1 MLTAIPPSS
10 IDLLCR
16 AGEVHSHNVARS
28 AEQIAIGA
36 RVAHVPITQLLFRFL
51 ADSPATA
58 DREGYTYRVALENY
72 VGRVGGLAVALGIG
86 AAVATG
92 WSCPAWA
99 DSTDGSVN
107 APASDT
113 QKSNT
118 SDTAPKPA
126 ADPDAG
132 KDSGSVSDPAGSSG
146 VETDSSTGD
155 LKDDPDVPDAA
166 DPPSAAEPTG
176 QATEHHSDGSR
187 KVAATDSDT
196 GEKADVGT
204 DTDADPQPAD
214 VDEQVDV
221 VEPPAPAAPTKVES
235 SALAAVELAPVAAE
249 PEQEPATPEVV
260 AAAVSEL
267 APSDEGS
274 NSDPISPLQTTAA
287 LTVLAAVTTE
297 TQRKSLV
304 DSASYVAPQVTS
316 SEPDTTPNV
325 LLIGVDGTNL
335 SKILANAANSN
346 FFGLMQTGTTAA
358 SSIVGHTTISNPSWT
373 TILTGVWG
381 ETSGVI
387 NNIYNPAVYDAWP
400 TVFNQLEGLN
410 SSIHTTAIADWDV
423 IAAIAAS
430 GSLPADS
437 VQYVS
442 QIAGDTDWSLTDD
455 AVGAATVNAI
465 NSADYSVGN
474 FMFSYFVGVDENG
487 HMHGGGSQ
495 QYADAIT
502 NVDENLAAIMAAI
515 AASGEQWTIIVVT
528 DHGHQQSQGFG
539 HGFQSPNETST
550 FVIANNPNL
559 FTPGNINLQYSIVD
573 TTPTVVTLFGGTPA
587 SYSQGVSLTTLGD
600 ADVTPI
606 NDEDGLRGALQDIID
621 MNGYPNIGVDIA
633 LGARTLFASV
643 PYFVV
648 QITDSITSA
657 LQAIADQ
664 DIFLISPLASLAIL
678 PIQLLGD
685 ALYIPTNI
693 LAQIVAALTG
703 VSNTSIFPL
712 LPAPLPPLEGP
723 PSGLQDSA
731 AATCDEPGAGAD
743 YCVVA

>member
-1 MLTAIPPSS
+1 MPAI
-10 IDLLCR
+10 
-16 AGEVHSHNVARS
+16 AG
-28 AEQIAIGA
+28 
-36 RVAHVPITQLLFRFL
+36 P
-51 ADSPATA
+51 
-58 DREGYTYRVALENY
+58 EGYTYRVAFENY
-72 VGRVGGLAVALGIG
+72 VGRVGGLALALGIG

-99 DSTDGSVN
+99 DSTSGSVN
-107 APASDT
+107 ASASDT
-113 QKSNT
+113 QKN
-118 SDTAPKPA
+118 DTTDTPQKETAGQ
-126 ADPDAG
+126 DNG
-132 KDSGSVSDPAGSSG
+132 KDSDGATASDPAESTGSVSDP
-146 VETDSSTGD
+146 
-155 LKDDPDVPDAA
+155 KDEPDAA
-166 DPPSAAEPTG
+166 ESADADDPPAAAGSDAPEV
-176 QATEHHSDGSR
+176 TERHSDGSAR
-187 KVAATDSDT
+187 KTVVASDDDADKGAAT
-196 GEKADVGT
+196 EV
-204 DTDADPQPAD
+204 DADPQITVADEQD
-214 VDEQVDV
+214 VD
-221 VEPPAPAAPTKVES
+221 VEPSAAPAAPKVVEAA
-235 SALAAVELAPVAAE
+235 ALAAVDLAPVATE
-249 PEQEPATPEVV
+249 PEEEPATMV
-260 AAAVSEL
+260 AAVSEL

-274 NSDPISPLQTTAA
+274 TSDPVSPLQTTAA

-297 TQRKSLV
+297 TQRKALV
-304 DSASYVAPQVTS
+304 DSANDVAPQVTS
-316 SEPDTTPNV
+316 SEPDDTPNV

-335 SKILANAANSN
+335 SKILANAANTN
-346 FFGLMQTGTTAA
+346 FFSLMQTGTTAA
-358 SSIVGHTTISNPSWT
+358 ASIVGHTTISNPSWT

-381 ETSGVI
+381 ETTGVI

-400 TVFNQLEGLN
+400 TVFNQLEGFNPL
-410 SSIHTTAIADWDV
+410 IHTTAIADWDV
-423 IAAIAAS
+423 LAAIAAS

-437 VQYVS
+437 VQYVK
-442 QIAGDTDWSLTDD
+442 QVEGDTDWSLTDD

-465 NSADYSVGN
+465 TNADYSVPN

-502 NVDENLAAIMAAI
+502 NVDQNLAAILAAI
-515 AASGEQWTIIVVT
+515 AMSGEQWTIIVVT

-550 FVIANNPNL
+550 FVIANGGP
-559 FTPGNINLQYSIVD
+559 FAQGNINLQYSIVD
-573 TTPTVVTLFGGTPA
+573 TTPTIVTLFGGTPA
-587 SYSQGVSLTTLGD
+587 SYSQGVSLTTLGG

-606 NDEDGLRGALQDIID
+606 NDEDGLRGGLQDIID
-621 MNGYPNIGVDIA
+621 MNGYPNIGDDIA
-633 LGARTLFASV
+633 LGARTLFASI

-657 LQAIADQ
+657 LQAIVDQ

-693 LAQIVAALTG
+693 LAQIVAAFTG

-723 PSGLQDSA
+723 PSGLQDTA
-731 AATCDEPGAGAD
+731 DALTCGEAGAGSD

>member
-1 MLTAIPPSS
+1 MA
-10 IDLLCR
+10 
-16 AGEVHSHNVARS
+16 
-28 AEQIAIGA
+28 
-36 RVAHVPITQLLFRFL
+36 F
-51 ADSPATA
+51 
-58 DREGYTYRVALENY
+58 ENY
-72 VGRVGGLAVALGIG
+72 VGRVGGLAIALGIG

-107 APASDT
+107 APAADT
-113 QKSNT
+113 QNSKTADT
-118 SDTAPKPA
+118 SQKETADQGNA
-126 ADPDAG
+126 DSGAAASADP
-132 KDSGSVSDPAGSSG
+132 
-146 VETDSSTGD
+146 
-155 LKDDPDVPDAA
+155 A
-166 DPPSAAEPTG
+166 DPGGSAGNTQDEQDAAEPPAAEDPPTG
-176 QATEHHSDGSR
+176 GAGADPTSEPTEHRSDASSR
-187 KVAATDSDT
+187 KAVVAD
-196 GEKADVGT
+196 KADAGDAAAEV
-204 DTDADPQPAD
+204 DADPQIAVADEPEVD
-214 VDEQVDV
+214 VD
-221 VEPPAPAAPTKVES
+221 PTTAPAPVAPKVA
-235 SALAAVELAPVAAE
+235 ALAAVDLAPAVAE
-249 PEQEPATPEVV
+249 PAEPATMV
-260 AAAVSEL
+260 AAVSEL
-267 APSDEGS
+267 APADEGS
-274 NSDPISPLQTTAA
+274 TSDPVSPLQTTAA
-287 LTVLAAVTTE
+287 LTVLAAVNTE
-297 TQRKSLV
+297 TQRKSLI

-316 SEPDTTPNV
+316 SEPDDTPNV

-346 FFGLMQTGTTAA
+346 FFSLMQTGTTAA
-358 SSIVGHTTISNPSWT
+358 ASIVGHTTISNPSWT

-381 ETSGVI
+381 ETTGVI

-400 TVFNQLEGLN
+400 TVFNQLEGFNPL
-410 SSIHTTAIADWDV
+410 IHTTAIADWDV

-442 QIAGDTDWSLTDD
+442 QVEGDTDWSLTDD

-465 NSADYSVGN
+465 NNANYSVPN

-502 NVDENLAAIMAAI
+502 NVDQNLAAIMAAI
-515 AASGEQWTIIVVT
+515 AMSGEQWTIIVVT

-573 TTPTVVTLFGGTPA
+573 TTPTVVTLFGGTPLF
-587 SYSQGVSLTTLGD
+587 SNGVSLTTLGG

-621 MNGYPNIGVDIA
+621 MNGYPNIGDDIA
-633 LGARTLFASV
+633 LGARTIFASI

-657 LQAIADQ
+657 LQAIVDQ

-693 LAQIVAALTG
+693 LAQIVAAFTG

-723 PSGLQDSA
+723 PSGLQDSFD
-731 AATCDEPGAGAD
+731 ATCDVGTGAD
-743 YCVVA
+743 YCMAV